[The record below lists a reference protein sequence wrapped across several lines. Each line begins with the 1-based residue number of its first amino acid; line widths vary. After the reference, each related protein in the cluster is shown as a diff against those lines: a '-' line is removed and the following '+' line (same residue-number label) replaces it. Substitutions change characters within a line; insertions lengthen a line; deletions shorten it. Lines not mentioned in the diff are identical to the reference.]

1 MVKKTISRFCKRVY
15 LTPLY
20 YSYGNAAEEILW
32 ASARAKITKDCL
44 VIIPPASQT
53 QILSYR
59 ICNRELFALQV
70 NKIGIKCSKARYLI
84 INFIFFASRALSLI
98 IKKFF
103 RIVVKEKYLF
113 PLIGKD
119 YFWPRIRQYNNY
131 YENAKSDQIL
141 CAIHEPLEVDF
152 NKDQKLRIGA
162 SIDKL
167 LGLKNKKYVCLH
179 VRDSGFHNDLTK
191 RSYRNADI
199 TTYKSA
205 ILHLIENGFT
215 VVRLGDPSMPKLNLN
230 NQGYIEYS
238 HSDFKSELLDLA
250 LIKNCEFY
258 IGMQSGPLDIALM
271 FQKPALILNMYEWI
285 NGYPLKINDR
295 GLLKNISINGD
306 GQYLRLEEVFRLPFK
321 YTNIMLK
328 LKSSEIQFTDNSE
341 QQILYAIMDY
351 VYNFTN
357 KTLDMP
363 NKKLLNNKKIFI
375 ETSKQNIINIIN
387 NDRDIFY
394 PDEYELTRMIYKNL
408 ACKGFYYEG

>member
-1 MVKKTISRFCKRVY
+1 MY

-271 FQKPALILNMYEWI
+271 FQKPVLILNMYEWI
-285 NGYPLKINDR
+285 NGCPLKITDR
-295 GLLKNISINGD
+295 GLLKNILISGNSRF
-306 GQYLRLEEVFRLPFK
+306 LTLEEIFRLPFK
-321 YTNIMLK
+321 FTNIMLK
-328 LKSSEIQFTDNSE
+328 LEENEIQFFDNNE
-341 QQILYAIMDY
+341 YQLFYAIKDY
-351 VYNFTN
+351 LHNFLN
-357 KTLDMP
+357 KTLNLP
-363 NKKLLNNKKIFI
+363 NENLINSKKIFMDAS
-375 ETSKQNIINIIN
+375 EKNINNIIIN
-387 NDRDIFY
+387 NRNIFY
-394 PDEYELTRMIYKNL
+394 PDEYELIRMTYRNL
-408 ACKGFYYEG
+408 ACRGFYYEA